1 MYLHD
6 FSPAQSR
13 AINLLKEKQM
23 NSKVTSIRT
32 DDTPGKVISVPTSAL
47 VKLSASLAAC
57 TSELTKAESEQRAA
71 EAILAEVPPDG
82 FDHAA
87 AGRSVAEARVSDL
100 LNGGATADSV
110 QQRCDRER
118 VAAEAA
124 ATAFAKRQSDA
135 QAQAERS
142 SPMIAALRAQALE
155 LDRAVR
161 HELVKLGIEMEAA
174 AAQALTDAITAY
186 TEAIIHYRAVS
197 WLQLVNV
204 VGERNQQFAT
214 HVETDILI
222 GVPDALRD
230 CLPIGWTPSPG
241 KLARFD
247 RYDLAG
253 VVNERRRILMEAAT
267 SGLYPQA
274 GAGLRRADQDGS
286 ES

>member
-1 MYLHD
+1 
-6 FSPAQSR
+6 
-13 AINLLKEKQM
+13 M

-32 DDTPGKVISVPTSAL
+32 DDPTSGKVISVPTSAL
-47 VKLSASLAAC
+47 QKLAASLAAC

-135 QAQAERS
+135 QAQAERAA
-142 SPMIAALRAQALE
+142 PMITALRAQALE

-161 HELVKLGIEMEAA
+161 HELVRLGNEMEAA
-174 AAQALTDAITAY
+174 AAQALADAIATY
-186 TEAIIHYRAVS
+186 TETIIHYRAVR
-197 WLQLVNV
+197 WLQLVDV
-204 VGERNQQFAT
+204 VGERNRQFAT

-230 CLPIGWTPSPG
+230 CLPIGWIPSTG
-241 KLARFD
+241 NLARFD
-247 RYDLAG
+247 RYDLVG
-253 VVNERRRILMEAAT
+253 VVNERRRVLMETVT
-267 SGLYPQA
+267 SGVYPQA
-274 GAGLRRADQDGS
+274 GASLHRADC
-286 ES
+286 